1 LSGQWDAG
9 VFSVSVTKAG
19 FPAASTS
26 FAVTRGADPNSPPIA
41 LRVGLK
47 GARLLRTLRRCDFL
61 KVRCCAVLCGAV
73 PLTPPTPHP
82 PHAGMRPLTRTLAQV
97 QSVSLPFTSPL
108 TLLLPAFSTSLAG
121 AVDVPAEALAEAT
134 PMGAGAGAAD
144 GAAVPE
150 GSGCPIARFAR
161 WLKR

>member
-1 LSGQWDAG
+1 MQITLSGQWDAG

-47 GARLLRTLRRCDFL
+47 GARLLRTLRRCDL
-61 KVRCCAVLCGAV
+61 KCGAVRCCASH
-73 PLTPPTPHP
+73 PPPHP

-97 QSVSLPFTSPL
+97 QSVSLPFASPL

-121 AVDVPAEALAEAT
+121 AVDAPAEALAEAT
-134 PMGAGAGAAD
+134 PMGAEAGAAD